1 MATVLIASLGDS
13 PVVVTAM
20 FDLLSQER
28 TIDQLIV
35 FYTSEEISFIGY
47 DDMIYKP
54 LRQRCKVDG
63 VALDANDVGSEE
75 ASYEFLRKLYL
86 HLNEYQRNGDSVYLS
101 LAGGR
106 KSMAALMALL
116 APLFPCVKGL
126 YHILDV
132 DEGKKGHHFWTT
144 RRLYDLPTEE
154 DKHRHLF
161 PSHERVKLISIP
173 YGESQH
179 PNKEVKS
186 LLFNITEEQL
196 EELWER
202 DAEQA
207 KAIKYHRDQGK
218 IISVELTKD
227 VAKQYREMCKFDET
241 HAKNFAICFEQMHF
255 ASYLN
260 KHSHDIYSH
269 KHLHFHYYKRHRT
282 VERPVFHT
290 EPIDIKANPEA
301 SFKRVVVSALPRE
314 IEGSYPALEK
324 IIKKLK
330 FPLETEKLEDILPQ
344 EKELILIIP
353 LGTSPMVATQL
364 YQLYTDRGDK
374 VHSVILVHTQHCD
387 VLSSVAIA
395 QDAFKGIGIDCN
407 PIPLKGWGDIDTSKA
422 CEAYQILLEKT
433 IQDTRE
439 QNPSCQIELTISGG
453 RKGMAALATF
463 AAQNLGIHHV
473 VHTVIHDPIT
483 HNINE
488 KTISDRVSED
498 TTIEELKRLEHTGNK
513 QERDKRLFLRA
524 YEQDN
529 DAFVLFNIPVIPA
542 QKG

>member
-20 FDLLSQER
+20 FDLLQEEKKG
-28 TIDQLIV
+28 IDQLMV
-35 FYTSEEISFIGY
+35 FYTTEELPLIGY
-47 DDMIYKP
+47 EDMILKP
-54 LRQRCKVDG
+54 LQQRCKVDG
-63 VALDANDVGSEE
+63 IALDANDVGSEE

-86 HLNEYQRNGDSVYLS
+86 QLDNHQRNGDRVYLS

-116 APLFPCVKGL
+116 APLFPCVKEL
-126 YHILDV
+126 YHILDK
-132 DEGKKGHHFWTT
+132 DEGKKGHHFWST
-144 RRLYDLPTEE
+144 RRLCDLPTEE

-179 PNKEVKS
+179 LSAEVKS
-186 LLFNITEEQL
+186 LLYNITEEQL

-227 VAKQYREMCKFDET
+227 VAKQYREMCKFDVT
-241 HAKNFAICFEQMHF
+241 HANNFAICFEQMHF

-260 KHSHDIYSH
+260 QHSHDIYPH
-269 KHLHFHYYKRHRT
+269 KRLHFHYYKRHRT

-301 SFKRVVVSALPRE
+301 SFERVVVSALPIE
-314 IEGSYPALEK
+314 IEGSYPGLEK
-324 IIKKLK
+324 IVKKLK

-344 EKELILIIP
+344 EHIESKGLILIIP

-364 YQLYTDRGDK
+364 YQLYTDRGNK
-374 VHSVILVHTQHCD
+374 VHSVILVHTQNPD
-387 VLSSVAIA
+387 VLDSVEIA
-395 QDAFKGIGIDCN
+395 CDAFKGAVVDCK
-407 PIPLKGWGDIDTSKA
+407 PIPLEGWEDIDTPEA
-422 CEAYQILLEKT
+422 CAAYQTLLEQTLKQT
-433 IQDTRE
+433 IQNTRR

-463 AAQNLGIHHV
+463 AAQRLGIHHV
-473 VHTVIHDPIT
+473 VHTVIH
-483 HNINE
+483 E
-488 KTISDRVSED
+488 RLSDKVYEE
-498 TTIEELKRLEHTGNK
+498 TTIEELKKLERTNNTP
-513 QERDKRLFLRA
+513 ERENRLFLRK
-524 YEQDN
+524 YEADK
-529 DAFVLFNIPVIPA
+529 DAFVLFNIPILPA